1 MNIEKLPQDLPNILK
16 GLEQHYMTTYLDT
29 SGAITYTNTLFLST
43 SKWTPKRVLGKTIWQ
58 MFPDSQAGQDQ
69 AHQIFDQ
76 LSSGNTWSG
85 AVEKANRFG
94 DSYFVNLTAIPIHR
108 EKEGLV
114 AAILFEIDITEDVQL
129 RDRLKKIAYIDHET
143 GLMSRHNL
151 EATVN
156 KLIENQEHFTFV
168 YITIDR
174 FYTLK
179 DIHSEEEAKEI
190 IQAFTNR
197 LKRFF
202 KDDSIARVAINEFVV
217 LTQFG
222 SWFVESFLDFI
233 KLHPIYIN
241 HTAIDL
247 SISGGIVRFPEDQS
261 TYSHLMNT
269 ALTATRETINEG
281 GGRIRTLS
289 AASHKMLNRKA
300 LIDQKLRAALDENEL
315 QVVYQPQIDAVTGK
329 VILYEALVRWHN
341 SELGTV
347 SPDELIPIAE
357 ENGLINRIGAFVLT
371 EAAQLAAKWHAQG
384 HDLRI
389 SVNSSVREF
398 SNLNYKN
405 EILQILK
412 DASCPPS
419 LIQLEITEKFAF
431 KAEEESSISLQL
443 NDLQSEGI
451 EFALD
456 DFGTGYASFRY
467 MQHLPISKIKIDKL
481 FIQSITM
488 NEQTKKLVQG
498 MIQFGKSMGIF
509 VIAEGV
515 ETKVQYRILKELGID
530 AVQGYYLGVPTSVQ
544 NIILPSVD

>member
-1 MNIEKLPQDLPNILK
+1 LNIEKLPQDLPSILK
-16 GLEQHYMTTYLDT
+16 GLQQHYMTTYLDT
-29 SGAITYTNTLFLST
+29 SGAITYTNTLFLSA

-58 MFPDSQAGQDQ
+58 MFPDSQAGQNQ
-69 AHQIFDQ
+69 AHQIFNQ

-85 AVEKANRFG
+85 AVEKADRFG

-114 AAILFEIDITEDVQL
+114 TAILFEIDITEDVQL

-300 LIDQKLRAALDENEL
+300 LIDQKLRAALDDNEL

-347 SPDELIPIAE
+347 SPDELIPI
-357 ENGLINRIGAFVLT
+357 
-371 EAAQLAAKWHAQG
+371 
-384 HDLRI
+384 
-389 SVNSSVREF
+389 
-398 SNLNYKN
+398 
-405 EILQILK
+405 
-412 DASCPPS
+412 
-419 LIQLEITEKFAF
+419 
-431 KAEEESSISLQL
+431 
-443 NDLQSEGI
+443 
-451 EFALD
+451 
-456 DFGTGYASFRY
+456 DF
-467 MQHLPISKIKIDKL
+467 P
-481 FIQSITM
+481 
-488 NEQTKKLVQG
+488 N
-498 MIQFGKSMGIF
+498 
-509 VIAEGV
+509 
-515 ETKVQYRILKELGID
+515 
-530 AVQGYYLGVPTSVQ
+530 
-544 NIILPSVD
+544 